1 MTTQPQHVSQEQREE
16 GSANARAH
24 DWDVSHGAWMDRPI
38 DRVTMVVPAVSKL
51 AANILGG
58 SLLGGG
64 YAIGKACEV
73 LGMGK
78 TVDNAAFRGGFSAW
92 MWSNGIFPTVQYEP
106 LRDSGAAFAESIGTA
121 EPSVEDITQTPIIIS
136 NHTSYLDG
144 VILANVLGCPRIVAM
159 AGTREVPVVGRIMED
174 MDTVFVDRSSS
185 NSRHATLDAIAGHCS
200 SWKPG
205 QRPLLIFPEGTTT
218 NGESL
223 LAFKNGAFSTG
234 MPVRPVVLVYTG
246 QWDPASTTYR
256 ETASGAGLAEISDRE
271 WATQFLGH
279 FVHSLHVRVLAP
291 YVPSAAEQADP
302 ELYARN
308 CHAHVAQSLQR
319 VRAEVQARSWK
330 QSAGRREGSLGYQFG
345 DLTRTSIRLA
355 RHAVERRLTSH
366 SVQGGSRANRE
377 LLLCC

>member
-1 MTTQPQHVSQEQREE
+1 MANQHKHVPQEQCKE
-16 GSANARAH
+16 GSANAQVR
-24 DWDVSHGAWMDRPI
+24 DSDVSHGAWADGPVDRI
-38 DRVTMVVPAVSKL
+38 TMVVPAVSKL
-51 AANILGG
+51 AGNILGG
-58 SLLGGG
+58 SLFGGG

-92 MWSNGIFPTVQYEP
+92 MWSNGIFPRVQYES
-106 LRDSGAAFAESIGTA
+106 LGNSGAALAKLYDTA
-121 EPSVEDITQTPIIIS
+121 EPFVQDMKQTPIIIS

-159 AGTREVPVVGRIMED
+159 DGVRKVPVVGQVMKD
-174 MDTVFVDRSSS
+174 MDAVFVDRSSS
-185 NSRHATLDAIAGHCS
+185 SSRQATLDAIAGHGS

-205 QRPLLIFPEGTTT
+205 HRPLLIFPEGTTS
-218 NGESL
+218 NGEGL
-223 LAFKNGAFSTG
+223 LPFKNGAFSSG

-256 ETASGAGLAEISDRE
+256 ATASGTGLEEISDQE

-308 CHAHVAQSLQR
+308 CQTHMAQAVR
-319 VRAEVQARSWK
+319 RIRAEVQARSWK
-330 QSAGRREGSLGYQFG
+330 QSAGRSEGSLGYQFG
-345 DLTRTSIRLA
+345 DLTRTSARLA
-355 RHAVERRLTSH
+355 KRAVERCLAQH
-366 SVQGGSRANRE
+366 SNSLQVGGRGMRV
-377 LLLCC
+377 CC